1 MNISNKKE
9 MTYLTSWDVNVFLCL
24 VTLGVP
30 DDIATLW
37 MKRIKKTH
45 EDFSLKEAM
54 TYWVSN
60 SPTLVKQVPPHNE
73 FNKFKFVIEDS
84 DKIRLFTLVN
94 YLTISTVKFR
104 QEWRMRSIEDRQ
116 KKVIDWCKFGD
127 NLGQFQHQGRLRIIN
142 HSSHYDNNYI
152 KNLWKSWE
160 AGA

>member
-1 MNISNKKE
+1 
-9 MTYLTSWDVNVFLCL
+9 MTYFTSWDVNVFLCL

-30 DDIATLW
+30 DDLANLW

-84 DKIRLFTLVN
+84 DKV
-94 YLTISTVKFR
+94 
-104 QEWRMRSIEDRQ
+104 
-116 KKVIDWCKFGD
+116 
-127 NLGQFQHQGRLRIIN
+127 
-142 HSSHYDNNYI
+142 
-152 KNLWKSWE
+152 
-160 AGA
+160 